1 MAIVRWDPFKPTPRW
16 FWRWPS
22 LWEEEWP
29 EFPEIS
35 ENLTVYETDNDLVVK
50 ANIAGVPADKVDV
63 SVEGR
68 DITIDAKHEESEEE
82 KKKKKVVYREAR
94 KAVYHYH
101 LTAPCS
107 IVADSG
113 KIDASVTDGV
123 LTLSIPKAKVA
134 KAKKVKVKVK
144 K

>member
-1 MAIVRWDPFKPTPRW
+1 MAVIRWDPHRLAPRW

-22 LWEEEWP
+22 LWEEDWP

-35 ENLTVYETDNDLVVK
+35 EGLTVYETDNDLVVK
-50 ANIAGVPADKVDV
+50 ANVAGVPADKVDV

-68 DITIDAKHEESEEE
+68 EVTIDAKHEEAEEE

-101 LTAPCS
+101 FTSPCP
-107 IVADSG
+107 IVTDPK
-113 KIDASVTDGV
+113 KIEASVTDGV
-123 LTLSIPKAKVA
+123 LTLSVPKAKVA

>member
-1 MAIVRWDPFKPTPRW
+1 MAIIRWDPFKLTPRW

-29 EFPEIS
+29 ELTDIS
-35 ENLTVYETDNDLVVK
+35 EGLTVYETDDDLVIK
-50 ANIAGVPADKVDV
+50 ANIAGVPAEKVNI

-68 DITIDAKHEESEEE
+68 EITIDAKHEETEEE
-82 KKKKKVVYREAR
+82 KKKRKVVYQEAR

-101 LTAPCS
+101 LTAPCP
-107 IVADSG
+107 IVADAK
-113 KIDASVTDGV
+113 KIDASVSDGV
-123 LTLSIPKAKVA
+123 LTLTIPKAKVA
-134 KAKKVKVKVK
+134 RAKKIKVKVK